1 MRKNVI
7 SWRKIMPRVEVDTDH
22 LMVDLARMYDSG
34 SEMVVSEVFGNAVD
48 ISATKLDVT
57 LGTDSEGKYVK
68 FVNNGPAMS
77 KEDFVDYNTLAR
89 SSKQFGEG
97 LGWAGIGAKLYLGI
111 WQNSKII
118 TTSSDGITTTA
129 TELYF
134 TKENQLWWDY
144 IQSSEKF
151 QGTSYKAYLTDE
163 DYATLETNLGEIIC
177 KLFNSA
183 MLNGMTVTVNGKIIQ
198 PWKPKTIVTI
208 DCVLSIGKIKLPYK
222 VLITDANIPSSRC
235 NIEYHVSGKCI
246 IIKKPKNLLSDVKT
260 EYKKRFYVIV
270 DSKCI
275 SDQLKT
281 NKHNFTPGIFTE
293 DVEPGIEKEL
303 YRILKEHDWLDD
315 PTKTKKM
322 HNKFSKVIQQILKN
336 NFPEMKL
343 ISFLGKGG
351 GGGTQP
357 GTGTKNPG
365 PKSPTRLIRPV
376 VIPGKPRKPKKP
388 HTNGGF
394 SFTTT
399 IKPTDD
405 RQGWIDV
412 GTNQIVINLGHRV
425 AGPPLKTR
433 NGRHYHTLRI
443 IATQVVKFIAR
454 NGKLTVDDACNRI
467 DKVFDDASGFDIY
480 DYKKPQTSDKLDGE
494 EDRNE

>member
-1 MRKNVI
+1 
-7 SWRKIMPRVEVDTDH
+7 MPKVDVDTDH
-22 LMVDLARMYDSG
+22 LMVDLARMYDSS

-57 LGTDSEGKYVK
+57 LGSDSEGKYVK

-77 KEDFVDYNTLAR
+77 KEDFVNYNTLAR

-97 LGWAGIGAKLYLGI
+97 LGWAGIGAKLYLGV
-111 WQNSKII
+111 WQDSKII

-144 IQSSEKF
+144 VQSPEKF

-163 DYATLETNLGEIIC
+163 DYVTLETQLEEIIQ

-183 MLNGMTVTVNGKIIQ
+183 MLNGMIVTVNDKIVQ
-198 PWKPKTIVTI
+198 PWKPKTLDII
-208 DCVLSIGKIKLPYK
+208 DCVLAIGKIKLPYK
-222 VLITDANIPSSRC
+222 VLITDSNIPPSRC

-246 IIKKPKNLLSDVKT
+246 VIKKPKNLLSDVKT

-270 DSKCI
+270 DAKCI

-281 NKHNFTPGIFTE
+281 NKHNFTPGIFTA

-303 YRILKEHDWLDD
+303 YRILKERDWLDD
-315 PTKTKKM
+315 PTKTKTMK
-322 HNKFSKVIQQILKN
+322 NKFSKVMQRLLKK

-343 ISFLGKGG
+343 ISHLGKGVG
-351 GGGTQP
+351 GGGTQQGP
-357 GTGTKNPG
+357 GSTLPG
-365 PKSPTRLIRPV
+365 MKQSLTSREPS
-376 VIPGKPRKPKKP
+376 GKTRKPKIP
-388 HTNGGF
+388 RRNSGF

-399 IKPTDD
+399 VKPGDN

-425 AGPPLKTR
+425 AGPPMKTR
-433 NGRHYHTLRI
+433 DGRHYHTLRI
-443 IATQVVKFIAR
+443 IASQVGKFVSR
-454 NGKLTVDDACNRI
+454 TGKISVEDAFDRVDQL
-467 DKVFDDASGFDIY
+467 FDDMSGADIY
-480 DYKKPQTSDKLDGE
+480 DYKTPQSFDKLVGD
-494 EDRNE
+494 DNKNE

>member
-1 MRKNVI
+1 
-7 SWRKIMPRVEVDTDH
+7 MPRVEVDTDH

-48 ISATKLDVT
+48 ISATELDVT

-68 FVNNGPAMS
+68 FVNNGPAMG
-77 KEDFVDYNTLAR
+77 KEDFVNYNTLAR

-111 WQNSKII
+111 WQDSKII

-134 TKENQLWWDY
+134 TKENLLWWDY

-151 QGTSYKAYLTDE
+151 QGTSYKAYLRDE
-163 DYATLETNLGEIIC
+163 DYVTLETQLEGIIQ

-183 MLNGMTVTVNGKIIQ
+183 MLNGMIVTVNGKIVQ
-198 PWKPKTIVTI
+198 PWEPKTIDTI
-208 DCVLSIGKIKLPYK
+208 DCVLTIGKIKLPYK
-222 VLITDANIPSSRC
+222 VLITDTNIQSDRC

-246 IIKKPKNLLSDVKT
+246 VIKKPKNLLSGVKT

-270 DSKCI
+270 DAKCI

-281 NKHNFTPGIFTE
+281 NKHNFKPGIFTT

-303 YRILKEHDWLDD
+303 YRILKERNWLDD
-315 PTKTKKM
+315 PTKTKTL
-322 HNKFSKVIQQILKN
+322 HNKFSKVMQQLLKK

-343 ISFLGKGG
+343 ISFLGKDGG
-351 GGGTQP
+351 DGTQLGP
-357 GTGTKNPG
+357 GTKIPG
-365 PKSPTRLIRPV
+365 PTNPSRPRKPV
-376 VIPGKPRKPKKP
+376 VTPGKPRKSRRK
-388 HTNGGF
+388 GGF

-399 IKPTDD
+399 IKPIDN

-412 GTNQIVINLGHRV
+412 GSNQIVINLGHRV
-425 AGPPLKTR
+425 AGPPMKTR
-433 NGRHYHTLRI
+433 DGRHYHTLRI
-443 IATQVVKFIAR
+443 IATQVGKFVSR
-454 NGKLTVDDACNRI
+454 NGKISVEEAFDRVDNM
-467 DKVFDDASGFDIY
+467 FDDMSGADIY
-480 DYKKPQTSDKLDGE
+480 DFKTPQTSDKLDGE

>member
-7 SWRKIMPRVEVDTDH
+7 SWGKIMPRVEVDTDH
-22 LMVDLARMYDSG
+22 LMVDLARMYDNG

-48 ISATKLDVT
+48 VSATKLDVT
-57 LGTDSEGKYVK
+57 LGIDSEGKYIK
-68 FVNNGPAMS
+68 FVNNGPPMS
-77 KEDFVDYNTLAR
+77 KDDFVDYNTLAR

-111 WQNSKII
+111 WKGSKII
-118 TTSSDGITTTA
+118 TTSSDGITTTS

-134 TKENQLWWDY
+134 KEKHLFWDY

-163 DYATLETNLGEIIC
+163 DYATLETSLGEIIC

-183 MLNGMTVTVNGKIIQ
+183 MLNGMAVTVNGKMIL
-198 PWKPKTIVTI
+198 PWNPKTIDTI
-208 DCVLSIGKIKLPYK
+208 DCTLSIGKTTLPYK
-222 VLITDANIPSSRC
+222 VLITDTNIPSNRC

-246 IIKKPKNLLSDVKT
+246 VIKKPKNLLSDVKT

-281 NKHNFTPGIFTE
+281 NKHNFTPGIFTT

-303 YRILKEHDWLDD
+303 YRILKERDWLDD
-315 PTKTKKM
+315 PTKTKTMK
-322 HNKFSKVIQQILKN
+322 NKFSKVMQKLLKK

-343 ISFLGKGG
+343 ISNLGKSGGEGTQHGG
-351 GGGTQP
+351 GP
-357 GTGTKNPG
+357 KPPG
-365 PKSPTRLIRPV
+365 PKQPPTPKGSSGQTR
-376 VIPGKPRKPKKP
+376 KPRKPRR
-388 HTNGGF
+388 TGGF

-399 IKPTDD
+399 VKPGDN

-425 AGPPLKTR
+425 AGPPMKTR
-433 NGRHYHTLRI
+433 DGRHYHTLRV
-443 IATQVVKFIAR
+443 IATQVGKFVSR
-454 NGKLTVDDACNRI
+454 NGKISVDDAFDRV
-467 DKVFDDASGFDIY
+467 DQMFDDMSGSDIY
-480 DYKKPQTSDKLDGE
+480 DFKTPENSDKSDGA
-494 EDRNE
+494 DKNE

>member
-1 MRKNVI
+1 
-7 SWRKIMPRVEVDTDH
+7 MPRVEVDTDH

-48 ISATKLDVT
+48 VSATKLNVT
-57 LGTDSEGKYVK
+57 LGIDSEGKYIK
-68 FVNNGPAMS
+68 FVNNGPPMS
-77 KEDFVDYNTLAR
+77 KDDFVNYNTLAR

-111 WQNSKII
+111 WKGSKII
-118 TTSSDGITTTA
+118 TTSSDGITTTS

-134 TKENQLWWDY
+134 KGKHLFWDY

-163 DYATLETNLGEIIC
+163 DYATLETSLGEIIC

-183 MLNGMTVTVNGKIIQ
+183 MLNGMSVTVNGKMIL
-198 PWKPKTIVTI
+198 PWNPKTIDTI
-208 DCVLSIGKIKLPYK
+208 DCTLSIGKTTLPYK
-222 VLITDANIPSSRC
+222 VLITDTNIPSNRC

-246 IIKKPKNLLSDVKT
+246 VIKKPKNLLSDVKT

-281 NKHNFTPGIFTE
+281 NKHNFTPGIFTT

-303 YRILKEHDWLDD
+303 YRILKQRDWLDD
-315 PTKTKKM
+315 PTKTKTMK
-322 HNKFSKVIQQILKN
+322 NKFSKVMQKLLKK

-343 ISFLGKGG
+343 ISNLGKSGG
-351 GGGTQP
+351 EGTQP
-357 GTGTKNPG
+357 GQG
-365 PKSPTRLIRPV
+365 PKPLGPKQPPTPKGSSGQTR
-376 VIPGKPRKPKKP
+376 KPRKPRR
-388 HTNGGF
+388 TGGF

-399 IKPTDD
+399 VKPGDN

-425 AGPPLKTR
+425 AGPPMKTR
-433 NGRHYHTLRI
+433 DGRHYHTLRV
-443 IATQVVKFIAR
+443 IATQVGKFVSR
-454 NGKLTVDDACNRI
+454 NGKISVDDAFDRV
-467 DKVFDDASGFDIY
+467 DQMFDDMSGSDIY
-480 DYKKPQTSDKLDGE
+480 DFKTPEKSDKSDGA
-494 EDRNE
+494 DKNE

>member
-1 MRKNVI
+1 
-7 SWRKIMPRVEVDTDH
+7 MPRVEVDTDH

-48 ISATKLDVT
+48 VSATKLDVT
-57 LGTDSEGKYVK
+57 LGIDSEGKYIK
-68 FVNNGPAMS
+68 FVNNGPPMS
-77 KEDFVDYNTLAR
+77 KDDFVNYNTLAR

-111 WQNSKII
+111 WKGSKII
-118 TTSSDGITTTA
+118 TTSSDGITTTS

-134 TKENQLWWDY
+134 KGKHLFWDY

-163 DYATLETNLGEIIC
+163 DYATLETSLGEIIC

-183 MLNGMTVTVNGKIIQ
+183 MLNGMSVTVNGKMIL
-198 PWKPKTIVTI
+198 PWNPKTIDTI
-208 DCVLSIGKIKLPYK
+208 DCTLSIGKTTLPYK
-222 VLITDANIPSSRC
+222 VLITDTNIPSNRC

-246 IIKKPKNLLSDVKT
+246 VIKKPKNLLSDVKT

-270 DSKCI
+270 DAKCI
-275 SDQLKT
+275 SNQLKT
-281 NKHNFTPGIFTE
+281 NKHNFKPGIFTT

-303 YRILKEHDWLDD
+303 YRILKERDWLDD
-315 PTKTKKM
+315 PTKTKTMK
-322 HNKFSKVIQQILKN
+322 NKFSKVMQKLLKK

-343 ISFLGKGG
+343 ISNLGKSGG
-351 GGGTQP
+351 DGTQP
-357 GTGTKNPG
+357 GGG
-365 PKSPTRLIRPV
+365 PKSPGPKQPPTPKGSSGQTR
-376 VIPGKPRKPKKP
+376 KPRKPRR
-388 HTNGGF
+388 TGGF

-399 IKPTDD
+399 VKPGDN

-425 AGPPLKTR
+425 AGPPMKTR
-433 NGRHYHTLRI
+433 DGRHYHTLRV
-443 IATQVVKFIAR
+443 IATQVGKFVSR
-454 NGKLTVDDACNRI
+454 NGKISVDDAFDRV
-467 DKVFDDASGFDIY
+467 DQMFDDMSGSDIY
-480 DYKKPQTSDKLDGE
+480 DFKTPENSDKSDGA
-494 EDRNE
+494 DKNE